1 MLKDEKID
9 IGAFIESGVYNEK
22 KPFLPLTMTKQIN
35 NNIIHKDPYKHKTPL
50 GAGTTIQTNEKIIL

>member
-22 KPFLPLTMTKQIN
+22 KPFLPLTMTK
-35 NNIIHKDPYKHKTPL
+35 
-50 GAGTTIQTNEKIIL
+50 